1 MRKLLVDFD
10 MIQFFLLRLL
20 FIFPLCAIL
29 GGSSLLFGQKK
40 YSVDPS
46 IQRDATGYK
55 LRTGDSIRII
65 VQGESDAV
73 SNGTL
78 NNHGMIKPTYIGEIK
93 LSGLNVRQAEAQIAR
108 QYREQ
113 LIFRQAFVSVV
124 ITKYTEQVAFLSGSV
139 VRKGPYAFPPEV
151 QAMSIVEVIARAGGF
166 SEIAKKNKVYVTRTF
181 YNSEGEATNTK
192 TYEVDVEALSKG
204 MLSSGSPQR
213 FWIYPGDRIQVPERL
228 F

>member
-1 MRKLLVDFD
+1 
-10 MIQFFLLRLL
+10 MIQFSSFRLL
-20 FIFPLCAIL
+20 FIIPLGTIL
-29 GGSSLLFGQKK
+29 GGSTLLFGQKK

-46 IQRDATGYK
+46 IQKDVTGYK

-65 VQGESDAV
+65 VQGEADAM

-78 NNHGMIKPTYIGEIK
+78 NNYGMIKPTYISEIK
-93 LSGLNVRQAEAQIAR
+93 LSGLNVSQAEALIAK
-108 QYREQ
+108 QYQ
-113 LIFRQAFVSVV
+113 DHLIFKQAFVSVV

-139 VRKGPYAFPPEV
+139 ARKGPYAFPPEV
-151 QAMSIVEVIARAGGF
+151 EAMSIVEVIARAGGF
-166 SEIAKKNKVYVTRTF
+166 SDIAKKIRVYVTRTF
-181 YNSEGEATNTK
+181 YNREGEATNTK